1 MCVLHIVH
9 DVHPTLQTDDLKN
22 KTKNVNHLNINIRQ
36 ASHYTILSLQRTVI
50 APPPTTPTS

>member
-22 KTKNVNHLNINIRQ
+22 KTKNVNHLNIRQ

-50 APPPTTPTS
+50 APPTTPTS